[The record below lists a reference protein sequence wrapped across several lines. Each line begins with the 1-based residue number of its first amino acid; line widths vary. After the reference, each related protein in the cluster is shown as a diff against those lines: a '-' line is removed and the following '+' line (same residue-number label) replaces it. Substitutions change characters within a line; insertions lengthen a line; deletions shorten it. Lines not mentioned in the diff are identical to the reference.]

1 MGGQNCLSIPIFL
14 RFVDKRN
21 ISLVKTRRKGMID
34 INPGKRFE
42 NSFKASVPNYMF
54 FHRIAD
60 PPQSFGQD
68 SSKLRFSPK
77 NPFDCFLFTSGT
89 LMCLELKSIENGGL
103 TFWREDFEGKSFNI
117 KKHQIEGLKKASL
130 VKGVIAGFVIN
141 FRKTNNTYFLHINDF
156 ITMTTNLTKKS
167 INENDVASNGGLI
180 IESEIKKVN
189 YKYNI
194 QKFVHDVQQKYN

>member
-1 MGGQNCLSIPIFL
+1 
-14 RFVDKRN
+14 
-21 ISLVKTRRKGMID
+21 MIK
-34 INPGKRFE
+34 INAGKRFE
-42 NSFKASVPNYMF
+42 NSFKTSVPDEMY

-77 NPFDCFLFTSGT
+77 NPFDAMLYSFPCLIP
-89 LMCLELKSIENGGL
+89 LELKSIENGSL

-130 VKGVIAGFVIN
+130 VKGVIAGFAIN
-141 FRKTNNTYFLHINDF
+141 FRKTNNTYFLHIDDF
-156 ITMTTNLTKKS
+156 INMTTSLTKKS
-167 INENDVASNGGLI
+167 INENDVANNGGFI

-194 QKFVHDVQQKYN
+194 RKFVHDVQQKYN

>member
-1 MGGQNCLSIPIFL
+1 MI
-14 RFVDKRN
+14 N
-21 ISLVKTRRKGMID
+21 I
-34 INPGKRFE
+34 NAGKRFE
-42 NSFKASVPNYMF
+42 NSFKASVPEKMYY
-54 FHRIAD
+54 HRISD

-68 SSKLRFSPK
+68 SSKLRFSQK
-77 NPFDCFLFTSGT
+77 NPYDAILYCFPNFIS
-89 LMCLELKSIENGGL
+89 LELKSIENSPL

-141 FRKTNNTYFLHINDF
+141 FRKTNNTYFLHIDDF
-156 ITMTTNLTKKS
+156 ITMTINLTKKS

-180 IESEIKKVN
+180 IGSEIKKVN

-194 QKFVHDVQQKYN
+194 QKFVEDVQQKYN